1 MKFKIDE
8 NLPVEVAER
17 LRQEGYDALSVYEQY
32 LGGSPD
38 SDLASICQE
47 EKRAI
52 ITLDTDFANIRTYS
66 PKQFFGLIVLR
77 LRRQDKFHVLKILER
92 LIPKLASEAIE
103 HHLWIVEET
112 RIRIRG

>member
-8 NLPVEVAER
+8 NLPIEVAER
-17 LRQEGYDALSVYEQY
+17 LRQEGHDALTVIEQY
-32 LGGSPD
+32 LNGASD

-47 EKRAI
+47 EKRII
-52 ITLDTDFANIRTYS
+52 ITLDTDFANIRIYPPS
-66 PKQFFGLIVLR
+66 QFLGLIVLR
-77 LRRQDKFHVLKILER
+77 LQWQDKFHVLKILER
-92 LIPKLASEAIE
+92 LIPKLDNEMLK